1 MEVFPVS
8 RRVAWAV
15 LVDLGMELAP
25 WIVDLK
31 PKLINCA
38 NGFARID
45 IPITPHIE
53 RVGHIVCGQ
62 AMGALA
68 DTTMVFA
75 CFAHIN
81 TIIPLA
87 TTTLDTQFLRPA
99 SGNILSCRAKVERAG
114 KALFFLSAE
123 IVTLPNNKLV
133 AKSTATFY
141 LH

>member
-1 MEVFPVS
+1 MT
-8 RRVAWAV
+8 VALPLTIAQEF
-15 LVDLGMELAP
+15 LEGNFAP
-25 WIVDLK
+25 WILDLK
-31 PKLINCA
+31 PKLIDCS

-75 CFAHIN
+75 CFAHMDKLV
-81 TIIPLA
+81 PVA

-99 SGNILSCRAKVERAG
+99 SGDILSCRAKVERAG

-123 IVTLPNNKLV
+123 LVTLPSEKVV

-141 LH
+141 LP